1 MSCDWEDNEY
11 LDFKELEEQITQI
24 VDNGNLEEMLRIQL
38 SELEMLQ
45 SMFSNPG
52 EFCIDDPSVIADI
65 NEFLDGKTN
74 AYPPR
79 LDFAINIT
87 IDKAKFEVCVNLP
100 HDYPATEPDIFVR
113 SDKLTRSQQHELNC
127 DLSRHLNSL
136 DRGEICICTAIQWLQ
151 ENATC
156 YLTEPKPEP
165 VINRPSSDDEERLFT
180 RYWIYSHHIYSK
192 VKRREILDLAH
203 EFNVTG
209 FCLPG
214 RPGIIC
220 AEGIARDCAEW
231 WQKVKSMNWKK
242 IMCKKREVKTLEA
255 ASEAAQ
261 LRKFPRF
268 QEVAFETERTSGKSR
283 DCHMDMG
290 QFFLYLEKHD
300 CSYVFKDYF
309 GVDAKARY
317 ESACSITCLA
327 GEALPPASALL
338 DVSTSPTTPPS
349 TMQSLEAA
357 CEEAEDV
364 STCRIGIW
372 LQQILEIATKTP
384 HIVPPSTIS
393 SDDSSGHF
401 PLFHKLRELYVAE
414 VAFQHLQPNQ
424 NFKAS
429 SYLLDKLVAREHLN
443 TLIVNLYPDKKGYSI
458 ALRIPNKQSQATTA
472 TESPASGQS
481 ASTSS
486 VGGTPAAPASPATPP
501 SVASSVTATTTTTT
515 SSATTTTPSSAVAAT
530 SATSTP
536 TSGPSASASNSP
548 ANQASEMLIETV
560 RWPYSEDEL
569 LRCVDNEELPPFLL
583 QLLEESQADIFYEGC
598 IIAEVRDYRNAYPH
612 TSFSTHHVLLRPT
625 NQSLVTDLRMLTSQ
639 GDWTY
644 EEKLAL
650 ESQLLLAT
658 QGPLC
663 LDPSPA
669 VAIAATRL
677 RYSAQPLNTEP
688 IRRCARRYSQ
698 VAINRKRK
706 LDQFSA
712 NPHLPLHDFLSRRRA
727 RLRTLNPAATA
738 TSTSAGAAA
747 GAAATTASSPAAST
761 STAVPA
767 SKLLKKPGENGPVL
781 PAPPPV
787 PMDLMPDNLTPPST
801 GVADVLRLAR
811 PLERPP
817 ETNDCAPRLV
827 EEYILETD
835 REQGRVYHVKLSI
848 LQRPS
853 NSEFLGELYLD
864 RDYREGQRNGSSCR
878 FTLGTRAHAN
888 QYIQQFREIFTDEGR
903 KSVRITHLV
912 PGQPPRVRC
921 TPRMLERD
929 AKHQAQLQAQAAQHA
944 AAQQAAAQQAAVQ
957 QVSTQQISVQ
967 QSPAQVNQVQQIQ
980 VQQVQVQQVQ
990 QVQQVLSGQ
999 PVQVH
1004 VQQTGQQSPMSTA
1017 TVLQTVHQNHVSVQQ
1032 QLQAAPQQSAQVFN
1046 VLSPPT
1052 ASAVSIQSLSPVAS
1066 STVVPTT
1073 VLANGSLGPVVL
1085 PNCLPH
1091 NGPVTASSP
1100 LSQQTQQLQQ
1110 PQQQQ
1115 LQKPQQQQ
1123 QPQSTSGSPV
1133 ARSKTSSSVW
1143 QAAAISAI
1151 AKGLMNSAQ
1160 QYQQERAAAVAVAN
1174 ANSANSTNTGNV
1186 SATSIGNVSL
1196 VNNPGTSIA
1205 SGISSSTSSNAAILS
1220 LLNSGPA
1227 HSVNHTTVPINAQSI
1242 QQQQQQQQLQQQ
1254 QQQHLQ
1260 QQLQQLQQQH
1270 QHQSIQPQPTQVQ
1283 QQVSQP
1289 QINTKLVAQKVTLSN
1304 LLNSRLLNHST
1315 SASVT
1320 SGSQQQRVPTLA
1332 AALGAPLA
1340 TASNTQ
1346 SQQQAS
1352 QSQQVQQQ
1360 GFTLS
1365 QNVGFPTSGTV
1376 KVRGVAVPGKGMSG
1390 TVTLNHSGRILNA
1403 SSVAGTS
1410 SPNRRLTTVSSAGVS
1425 PSSDSNSSLG
1435 PTMPGLSALLAGSPS
1450 ADNPI
1455 PGASTTA
1462 SPALMERLA
1471 AATAP
1476 PTPGP
1481 AGSPGTPVNHPH
1493 TPSPKAATPSKI
1505 LQSPPPTPTTPVPAG
1520 TPTPASTPTQTSVN
1534 VNVQGLSLASL
1545 QGAVASF
1552 PGLQVSIPAL
1562 AVPISV
1568 SLNMAQPSNMLLIS
1582 SSTPTSS
1589 VALGTAGASPTMV
1602 LANNSPVLSLPV
1614 AQLVTAG
1621 VKGLPPQ
1628 QRAGSPAAGV
1638 NQLSLAQQTGGR
1650 HSIQLVGLPR
1660 STRLAAGSL
1669 PPGSQLHPSTKQ
1681 ALASR
1686 GLLNSQ
1692 RVKVATNS
1700 AGAGA
1705 TVTLAGAGLPGNQVV
1720 TLTTQQQLQ
1729 MAVQKQQQLQIQ
1741 QCLAQQNPAPAT
1753 NNTMLPA
1760 AVAGKHRRRSTAADP
1775 NK

>member
-1 MSCDWEDNEY
+1 
-11 LDFKELEEQITQI
+11 
-24 VDNGNLEEMLRIQL
+24 
-38 SELEMLQ
+38 
-45 SMFSNPG
+45 
-52 EFCIDDPSVIADI
+52 
-65 NEFLDGKTN
+65 
-74 AYPPR
+74 
-79 LDFAINIT
+79 
-87 IDKAKFEVCVNLP
+87 
-100 HDYPATEPDIFVR
+100 
-113 SDKLTRSQQHELNC
+113 
-127 DLSRHLNSL
+127 
-136 DRGEICICTAIQWLQ
+136 
-151 ENATC
+151 
-156 YLTEPKPEP
+156 
-165 VINRPSSDDEERLFT
+165 
-180 RYWIYSHHIYSK
+180 
-192 VKRREILDLAH
+192 
-203 EFNVTG
+203 
-209 FCLPG
+209 
-214 RPGIIC
+214 
-220 AEGIARDCAEW
+220 
-231 WQKVKSMNWKK
+231 
-242 IMCKKREVKTLEA
+242 
-255 ASEAAQ
+255 
-261 LRKFPRF
+261 
-268 QEVAFETERTSGKSR
+268 
-283 DCHMDMG
+283 
-290 QFFLYLEKHD
+290 
-300 CSYVFKDYF
+300 
-309 GVDAKARY
+309 
-317 ESACSITCLA
+317 
-327 GEALPPASALL
+327 
-338 DVSTSPTTPPS
+338 
-349 TMQSLEAA
+349 MQSLEAA
-357 CEEAEDV
+357 CEEAE
-364 STCRIGIW
+364 
-372 LQQILEIATKTP
+372 QILEIATKTP
-384 HIVPPSTIS
+384 HIVPPSTSS

-472 TESPASGQS
+472 TESTASGQS

-515 SSATTTTPSSAVAAT
+515 SSATTTTSSSAVAAT

-1123 QPQSTSGSPV
+1123 PQSTSGSPV

-1242 QQQQQQQQLQQQ
+1242 QQQQQQQQQLQQQ

-1270 QHQSIQPQPTQVQ
+1270 QHQSIQPQPTQIQ

-1340 TASNTQ
+1340 TASNPQ

-1365 QNVGFPTSGTV
+1365 QNVGFPTAGTV

-1505 LQSPPPTPTTPVPAG
+1505 LQSPPPTPTTPVPAA

-1568 SLNMAQPSNMLLIS
+1568 SLNMAQPSNMLVSQLPLNTNNNGGNTTTSLIS